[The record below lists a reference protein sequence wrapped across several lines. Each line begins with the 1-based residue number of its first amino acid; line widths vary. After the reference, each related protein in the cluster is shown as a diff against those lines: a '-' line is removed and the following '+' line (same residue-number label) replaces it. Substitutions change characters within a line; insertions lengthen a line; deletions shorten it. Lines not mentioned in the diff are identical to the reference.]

1 MILTPAEIFLA
12 SSMIGV
18 SDEDLLIQGYLA
30 EAKNTGIF
38 LQQVATCREIL
49 NIISWKFSTY
59 KKGTSKTYKQLCCI
73 LHNSLPF
80 KGVI

>member
-1 MILTPAEIFLA
+1 MILTPTEIFLA

-18 SDEDLLIQGYLA
+18 SDEDLLIQGYLD

-38 LQQVATCREIL
+38 LQQVAACREIL
-49 NIISWKFSTY
+49 SIISWRFSAY
-59 KKGTSKTYKQLCCI
+59 RKGTSKTYKLLCCI

-80 KGVI
+80 KRVI